1 VDHGVF
7 KVSEKRVNRAR
18 AGEKKVSPKKVVIYS
33 TPTCPICR
41 MAKQYFSR
49 KGISYQEINVAA
61 DKEAA
66 HEMIHM
72 SGQMGVPVI
81 LVDDKVMVGFNQ
93 FELDKL
99 LVKSD

>member
-1 VDHGVF
+1 MNQGVYM
-7 KVSEKRVNRAR
+7 SAN
-18 AGEKKVSPKKVVIYS
+18 KVVIYS

-41 MAKQYFSR
+41 MAKQYFSS
-49 KGISYQEINVAA
+49 KGIPYQDVNVAA

-93 FELDKL
+93 VELDKL
-99 LVKSD
+99 LAK